1 MGCRACNRQR
11 LTGGLTAGRI
21 SDDQGREESM
31 LFWGKDHKIRLSALM
46 GMLLLAVLLLG
57 AQGNFENNPAIPEL
71 MDSVKQYH
79 RPLQEAEPLKFL
91 SSARAH
97 ASTTPHEKGG
107 QLGRPA
113 APPGRASHAVNRPES
128 SLDPGALRQNAH
140 ANVNYRIATQGAA
153 SQKAHREGIYAVI
166 LMALASSRH

>member
-1 MGCRACNRQR
+1 
-11 LTGGLTAGRI
+11 
-21 SDDQGREESM
+21 M
-31 LFWGKDHKIRLSALM
+31 LFWGKDRKIMLSAIM

-57 AQGNFENNPAIPEL
+57 AQGGFENNPSNHGL

-79 RPLQEAEPLKFL
+79 RPLQEADPLKFL
-91 SSARAH
+91 SSTRAH

-107 QLGRPA
+107 QLGRPV

-128 SLDPGALRQNAH
+128 SLDPEAPRQNSY
-140 ANVNYRIATQGAA
+140 ANVNYRITTIGEA